1 MFEAFADSALAP
13 LQLVVVGADRAALD
27 AAGLTPPTDAVF
39 VGRCDDATLRALY
52 MDAHAQVFP
61 SRTEGFGLPPLE
73 AMLCGCPAIVAPAG
87 TIPEMCRDAVLY
99 ADVDDPAGWRQAI
112 AALADPVVRSAKR
125 AAGYDRA
132 AAFRW
137 DSAGRQLLNVI
148 ERVARVTD
156 RTATRAYA
164 PAGPGADRSDR
175 GVTRQR
181 PHYAALDGL
190 RGLAAISVLLFH
202 LGHWQGHP
210 WLAANA
216 GLAVDFFFCLSGY
229 VLSVAYRDT
238 LDQGMAT
245 RTFAVLRL
253 VRLMPL
259 VILGTLISAAY
270 LAARIVLLHDS
281 TISVAELARA
291 TAFGLLCLPM
301 LDASRAIGGPQVFP
315 LNGPA
320 AYAVSRNRRQ
330 HRLGGAAPDR
340 RDGERAGDRRGGICA
355 DGAGRDRRG

>member
-1 MFEAFADSALAP
+1 M
-13 LQLVVVGADRAALD
+13 
-27 AAGLTPPTDAVF
+27 
-39 VGRCDDATLRALY
+39 
-52 MDAHAQVFP
+52 
-61 SRTEGFGLPPLE
+61 TEG
-73 AMLCGCPAIVAPAG
+73 I
-87 TIPEMCRDAVLY
+87 DA
-99 ADVDDPAGWRQAI
+99 
-112 AALADPVVRSAKR
+112 
-125 AAGYDRA
+125 
-132 AAFRW
+132 
-137 DSAGRQLLNVI
+137 
-148 ERVARVTD
+148 
-156 RTATRAYA
+156 RAYA
-164 PAGPGADRSDR
+164 PAGPGADRRDR

-229 VLSVAYRDT
+229 VLSVAYRET

-270 LAARIVLLHDS
+270 LAARIVMLHDS
-281 TISVAELARA
+281 TISVAELASA

-301 LDASRAIGGPQVFP
+301 LDARLAGHRSFRSTA
-315 LNGPA
+315 
-320 AYAVSRNRRQ
+320 RNIRCFSKSSSTSPGRRCAEST
-330 HRLGGAAPDR
+330 GWGARWRSSWLDMR
-340 RDGERAGDRRGGICA
+340 
-355 DGAGRDRRG
+355 